1 MKVSIITSC
10 YNREETIAQA
20 IESVIL
26 QDYPDIEYIVVDG
39 ASSDNSLEI
48 INRYRTQIA
57 KVISE
62 TDSGMYEGINKGIKV
77 ATGDIVGLLHSTI
90 SLLIRIL
97 FPT

>member
-62 TDSGMYEGINKGIKV
+62 SDSGMYEGINKGIKV
-77 ATGDIVGLLHSTI
+77 RPAMLSDCCIPTI

>member
-77 ATGDIVGLLHSTI
+77 ATGDIVGLLHSDD

>member
-26 QDYPDIEYIVVDG
+26 QDYPDIEYIVADG

-48 INRYRTQIA
+48 IS
-57 KVISE
+57 V
-62 TDSGMYEGINKGIKV
+62 
-77 ATGDIVGLLHSTI
+77 HSLVSTKK
-90 SLLIRIL
+90 S
-97 FPT
+97 